1 MTAVPLLLLAALHA
15 APQET
20 RPVPAGSV
28 EVSSRGCLSG
38 RVFTATPQP
47 EDGDV
52 TLGPSISG
60 WSFRLAGPREL
71 LEQVSNYNGNLVEVT
86 ALVKES
92 EFSRPRQRSGSGVT
106 MSAPRTDPTRKNV
119 RNTPVGGLPVMDL
132 TAVRYLSADCP
143 IG

>member
-1 MTAVPLLLLAALHA
+1 MIAVPFLLLLSALHA

-28 EVSSRGCLSG
+28 EVGSRGCLSG
-38 RVFTATPQP
+38 RVFTATRP
-47 EDGDV
+47 ESDDV
-52 TLGPSISG
+52 TLGPSITG

-71 LEQVSNYNGNLVEVT
+71 LDQVSKYNGNLVEVT
-86 ALVKES
+86 GLVQES
-92 EFSRPRQRSGSGVT
+92 EFTRPRQRSGSGVT

-132 TAVRYLSADCP
+132 TAVRYLSAGCP